1 MNSSF
6 EDLKAKAQ
14 NFIDLL
20 LKADFTSATNMF
32 DDQMKIALNE
42 AKLQETWINT
52 IAEAGALLQLNPTR
66 TAEMEGYKIV
76 IIRCDFQR
84 TIIDV
89 QVVFN
94 EQGQISGLNFIPT
107 NIEYHAPD
115 YADKSAFNETEV
127 TIGEGKWALPG
138 TLTVPNGSGPFPGL
152 ILVHGSGPNDR
163 DETIGPNKTF
173 KDLAW
178 GLASK
183 GIAVLRYDKRT
194 LTHIKQLTPD
204 LVEKMTA
211 KEEVIDDALLAVN
224 LMRKTEGIDPKRV
237 FYLGHSLGATL
248 APRVGQQ
255 DNELAG
261 IIIMAGGTRS
271 IEETILDQYT
281 YLYNLSGKIT
291 EQQKAEL
298 DALKEKVDKLKDPK
312 FIENISRQD
321 LPLGMPVAY
330 WKDLHNHDPVTI
342 VKTLDM
348 PILVLQGGRDYQ
360 VLESKDF
367 KGWKD
372 ALNQKT
378 NATFKLFKKLNH
390 LFIAGEGKSTPQEY
404 MVEGHVEKDVI
415 DSIVQWIKKNTL
427 LLKNSR
433 LNTFDK
439 IRTDT

>member
-52 IAEAGALLQLNPTR
+52 ITEAGALLQLNPTR

-84 TIIDV
+84 AIIDI

-115 YADKSAFNETEV
+115 YVNKSAFHETEV

-138 TLTVPNGSGPFPGL
+138 TLTVPDGSGPFPGL
-152 ILVHGSGPNDR
+152 VLVHGSGPNDR

-211 KEEVIDDALLAVN
+211 KEEVIDDALLAVK
-224 LMRKTEGIDPKRV
+224 LMRQTKDIDPKRV

-281 YLYNLSGKIT
+281 YLYNLNGKIT

-298 DALKEKVDKLKDPK
+298 DALKEKVDRLKDPK
-312 FIENISRQD
+312 FIENISRED

-330 WKDLHNHDPVTI
+330 WKDLHNHDPLTI
-342 VKTLDM
+342 VKTLDI

-372 ALNQKT
+372 ALNQKM
-378 NATFKLFKKLNH
+378 NATFKLLPKLNH

-415 DSIVQWIKKNTL
+415 DSIIQWIKK
-427 LLKNSR
+427 
-433 LNTFDK
+433 
-439 IRTDT
+439 I

>member
-84 TIIDV
+84 AIIDV

-107 NIEYHAPD
+107 NIEYHVPD
-115 YADKSAFNETEV
+115 YVNKSAFHETEV

-138 TLTVPNGSGPFPGL
+138 TLTVPNGPGPFPGVV
-152 ILVHGSGPNDR
+152 LVHGSGPNDR

-211 KEEVIDDALLAVN
+211 KEEVIDDALLAAK
-224 LMRKTEGIDPKRV
+224 LMRQTESIDPKRV

-261 IIIMAGGTRS
+261 IIIMAGITRS

-281 YLYNLSGKIT
+281 YLYNLNGKIT

-321 LPLGMPVAY
+321 LPLEMPVAY
-330 WKDLHNHDPVTI
+330 WKDLHNHNPVNI

-378 NATFKLFKKLNH
+378 NATFKLFPKLNH

-415 DSIVQWIKKNTL
+415 DSIVQWIKKNKRGIYFL
-427 LLKNSR
+427 CC
-433 LNTFDK
+433 LNLTVK
-439 IRTDT
+439 HI